1 MHVRVELLNDHGWT
15 SDRGAIKRLPTPTVD
30 DNGKCNVKEIRQ
42 NDLAFRM
49 NASSREILQ
58 EVLTGSL
65 IMELNRRRCRI
76 RGEDAPECR
85 GFLDKVDLRLGAMK
99 QLTQEREIDRERET
113 IRKVPTAQ
121 CISKYKELKVHMH
134 ENA

>member
-1 MHVRVELLNDHGWT
+1 M
-15 SDRGAIKRLPTPTVD
+15 K
-30 DNGKCNVKEIRQ
+30 
-42 NDLAFRM
+42 
-49 NASSREILQ
+49 ASLREVLR

-85 GFLDKVDLRLGAMK
+85 RFWDGVDLCLGAMK
-99 QLTQEREIDRERET
+99 QLTQEREIDGERET
-113 IRKVPTAQ
+113 IRKVSIAQ